1 MKIVVMGVGYVGL
14 VHAAVCA
21 ESGLMVTACDI
32 DAAKIAAFDT
42 GEVAAIERYIA
53 EPGLTALIRETLH
66 KTLFFSADLA
76 QAVAGADV
84 VFMCLPTPQ
93 GQDGSSDLSLYDAGI
108 RELAGVLAARDATRR
123 LLIVNKSTVPIGT
136 LRRLQAILAEYQVP
150 NCGVASN
157 PEFLAEGSAVRDA
170 RQPDRVVAG
179 CDCAE
184 DFALLRRVYIKFI
197 NHVRIQYL
205 ETTPETAEAIKY
217 VANTLLLSSISFW
230 NGVAARIGETFPNV
244 DIDAVRRG
252 VTADSRIN
260 IWGSYVSNG
269 AGGSCF
275 GKDIASLIHQM
286 RGKSIKTDLL
296 EAARDIN
303 EFQKLYLTDRAVQE
317 AGFSFNR
324 KTVAVLGLAF
334 KKRTNDMREASAI
347 KVIESLL
354 GKGVAAIRAFDPLA
368 NASARAWFTKT
379 RNELFTKIT
388 YCDSMEEALCGSDA
402 LFISSDCEEFKGL
415 AQLIMRKT
423 APPYLVID
431 GRRVILDYKGLV
443 ENGYAYLA
451 VGGPLLGAYKP
462 Q

>member
-21 ESGLMVTACDI
+21 ESGLMVTAYDI
-32 DAAKIAAFDT
+32 DSAKIAAFNT
-42 GEVAAIERYIA
+42 GEAAAIERYIA
-53 EPGLTALIRETLH
+53 EPGLTALIQESLH
-66 KTLFFSADLA
+66 KTLFFSADMA

-93 GQDGSSDLSLYDAGI
+93 GRDGSSDLTFYDNGTRA
-108 RELAGVLAARDATRR
+108 LANILAKRDSSRR
-123 LLIVNKSTVPIGT
+123 VLIVNKSTVPIGT
-136 LRRLQAILAEYQVP
+136 LRRLQTILHEHNVQ

-157 PEFLAEGSAVRDA
+157 PEFLAEGSAVKDA
-170 RQPDRVVAG
+170 RQPDRVVVG
-179 CDCAE
+179 GDCAE
-184 DFALLRRVYIKFI
+184 DFALMRRVYIKFV

-244 DIDAVRRG
+244 DIEALRKG

-286 RGKSIKTDLL
+286 RGKNIKTDSL

-303 EFQKLYLTDRAVQE
+303 EFQKVYLTERAMHE
-317 AGFSFNR
+317 AGFNFNQ

-334 KKRTNDMREASAI
+334 KKRTNDMREASSI

-354 GKGVAAIRAFDPLA
+354 GKGAASIRAFDPLA
-368 NASARAWFTKT
+368 NEAAKAFFTKE
-379 RNELFTKIT
+379 RNVLFEKIT
-388 YCDSMEEALCGSDA
+388 YCASMEEALSGSDA

-415 AQLIMRKT
+415 TTLIMHKVK
-423 APPYLVID
+423 PPYLVID
-431 GRRVILDYKGLV
+431 GRRAILDYKGLA

-451 VGGPLLGAYKP
+451 VGSPLLGQYNRA
-462 Q
+462 